1 VLRLHDGQFDL
12 AEREVAAV
20 VADRFPRWAGLPIT
34 QVASAGTVNALFR
47 LGDEVVLRVPLF
59 PDADPDRPSRI
70 RETQETLRR
79 VGRRMPVRL
88 PELLAIGGPHTV
100 YPGWTAVY
108 RWLDGEPVS
117 TVTDQ
122 AALALDL
129 AVVVT
134 AFRST
139 PIDGRAWNGAS
150 RGGPLAPLDDD
161 VRGCLE
167 ESAGLVDVPALTAVW
182 DDALTA
188 RRAEPDAWIH
198 TDLMPGN
205 LLARNGRLVAVLD
218 CEDLAVGDP
227 AVDAMPAWNL
237 LEQGSRAAFRRAAGF
252 STDAWRRGRGW
263 ALAQAIIALPYYLH
277 TNPSMVA
284 TARTTLTAL
293 LRDR

>member
-1 VLRLHDGQFDL
+1 MHEGQFDL
-12 AEREVAAV
+12 DERAVAAV
-20 VADRFPRWAGLPIT
+20 VADRFPRWAGLPIEP
-34 QVASAGTVNALFR
+34 VESAGTVNALFR

-79 VGRRMPVRL
+79 VTRRVPVRL
-88 PELLAIGGPHTV
+88 PELLAIGGPHAV

-117 TVTDQ
+117 TATDRI
-122 AALALDL
+122 ALATDL
-129 AVVVT
+129 AAVVT
-134 AFRST
+134 AFRVT
-139 PIDGRAWNGAS
+139 PLDGRGWNGAS
-150 RGGPLAPLDDD
+150 RGGPLALLDED
-161 VRGCLE
+161 VRSCLA
-167 ESAGLVDVPALTAVW
+167 ESAALVDVPGLTAVW
-182 DDALTA
+182 EDASTA
-188 RRAEPDAWIH
+188 RRTEPDAWIH

-205 LLARNGRLVAVLD
+205 LLVRDGRLAAVLD

-237 LEQGSRAAFRRAAGF
+237 LDHDGRAAFRRAADF
-252 STDAWRRGRGW
+252 SADAWRRGRGW
-263 ALAQAIIALPYYLH
+263 ALAQAIIALPYYLE
-277 TNPSMVA
+277 TNPSMVE